1 MVFGLSNKWAKL
13 FKDIDVQQPDWY
25 KTATP
30 IYGNAFLS
38 HMTDN
43 LCSSTKSAI
52 NIVSH
57 DSSSSGGGGGGGFS
71 GGGGGGGGGG
81 SW

>member
-13 FKDIDVQQPDWY
+13 FKDIEVQQPEWY

-30 IYGNAFLS
+30 LYGNAFVT

-43 LCSSTKSAI
+43 LFSSTKSAI

-57 DSSSSGGGGGGGFS
+57 DSSSHSSGGGGFS